1 MNEEI
6 TEEVTEAQ
14 LKKMAHDMVAAGN
27 LNNLYGI
34 EPFIKAQK
42 LFEDNLHKFA
52 LQVNVQRPLE
62 KAPKMTVKIGED
74 CIPDFLL
81 KRS

>member
-1 MNEEI
+1 MSDEI
-6 TEEVTEAQ
+6 TEEE

-42 LFEDNLHKFA
+42 LFEDSLHKFA
-52 LQVNVQRPLE
+52 LQVTIQRPVE
-62 KAPKMTVKIGED
+62 KTPVISVKIGKD
-74 CIPDFLL
+74 HIPDFLL
-81 KRS
+81 NRK